1 MPAQA
6 PGIAGRL
13 GLAVRDSALLTQAL
27 VHSSYVNEHP
37 DELAASNERLEFL
50 GDAVLSLI
58 VSEVLWT
65 QHPDEAEGTLT
76 TRRAAIVSTRGLA
89 AVARRLAIGDA
100 ILMGQGAQRSGER
113 RRSSVLAGAYEAI
126 VAAVYLDQG
135 LAAARDFVL
144 DSIRPELEAA
154 LSADAVK
161 APKSRLQEWA
171 YLAGGRAPGYRVLSA
186 EGPDHDRHFVVEVAL
201 GERVLG
207 RGEGR
212 SRREAETAAAEA
224 ALVALGPYG
233 PDGGARGKAS
243 NEPGGRRVSRDGA
256 A

>member
-1 MPAQA
+1 MPAPA
-6 PGIAGRL
+6 PGIAARL
-13 GLAVRDSALLTQAL
+13 GPAFRDPDLLAQAL

-37 DELAASNERLEFL
+37 EGLATSNERLEFL

-58 VSEVLWT
+58 VSEALWR

-89 AVARRLAIGDA
+89 VVARRLAIGDA
-100 ILMGQGAQRSGER
+100 IRLGQGAQRSGER
-113 RRSSVLAGAYEAI
+113 RRSSVLAGAYEAV
-126 VAAVYLDQG
+126 VAAIYLDRG
-135 LAAARDFVL
+135 LDAARDFVL

-154 LSADAVK
+154 RTADALK

-186 EGPDHDRHFVVEVAL
+186 EGPDHDRRFVVEVAL
-201 GERVLG
+201 GEQVLG
-207 RGEGR
+207 SGQGR

-224 ALVALGPYG
+224 ALEGLGLGSPAAVG
-233 PDGGARGKAS
+233 PQAQPVS
-243 NEPGGRRVSRDGA
+243 GRGA